1 MKRKYQELTD
11 IQQDL
16 FWLYDT
22 DVLLRDK
29 EKPRLFENIDPIY

>member
-16 FWLYDT
+16 FWLYDGDD

-29 EKPRLFENIDPIY
+29 EKPGLFENT